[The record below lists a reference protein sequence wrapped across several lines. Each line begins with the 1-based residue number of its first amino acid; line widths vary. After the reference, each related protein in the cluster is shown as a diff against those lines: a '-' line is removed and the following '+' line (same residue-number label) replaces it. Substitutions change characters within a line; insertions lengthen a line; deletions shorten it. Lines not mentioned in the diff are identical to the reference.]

1 MAIQEVIKKI
11 DRYLKKDDVEPLIV
25 DIQNG
30 ADLDA
35 IMIHYKL
42 PQNVFLCA
50 SDTEFCK
57 TDEFPIIP
65 NILERLSN
73 ENRNFFVSEISS
85 FFMLKGEKALVQEL
99 KELLSMSIA
108 GHVVILTF
116 QCAEYLRTLI
126 KNDRRLD
133 SRICILDGV
142 PSVRPR
148 LIFTETD
155 IKLTGASRVI
165 KGLQGIAK
173 AVESSAAEELYIETK
188 KNKSGYPLSLYVI
201 SDLKNPYKI
210 LCHLD
215 GITSELEESYG
226 SKEDWQYALSEF
238 QEYPSW
244 QQLISAKIG
253 SIYNLDLVLS
263 TYQQNSADK
272 KWLWLFFV
280 GLKLFHAGDDL
291 YLNKAAEAAS
301 SPSGF
306 VHNLYRTI
314 LEIEPTDS
322 TFVSIYERRKAHL
335 NAIGNPLDEVNN
347 FCKIVQS
354 KGRYALYYLTDN
366 TIQEK
371 ELIFKLLDRY
381 SEDFERTELF
391 SILERVYPDL
401 CAYLTPYRFKN
412 QLLDSYFQEY
422 KYQKV
427 VNKIF
432 PNFMEVV
439 EKQAVDRDYNII
451 LPPRSSVIEKIDL
464 TNAQTYFTDAM
475 GVEYLGYIV
484 SRCHVL
490 KLMAKITVCRCELP
504 SITSRNK
511 EFWDVLST
519 ERFPIITVDKID
531 KIKHHGEEGYDYS
544 REDRKLPIHLIR
556 ELELID
562 ELLKKI
568 KTNLVSGSYQKA
580 ILISDHGA
588 SRLAVIHETENLWEM
603 ESNGQHSGRC
613 CPKSEI
619 DERPDSATDA
629 EDFWALA
636 NYDRFKGS
644 RKANVEVHG
653 GATLEEIA
661 VSIIEISNLG
671 AAVEVKIMPID
682 STALFADIPEITV
695 SFRKKAAIK
704 IFATEKLTDVS
715 VVIDGHVYEANPI
728 DDNFYVVEEMAEIR
742 RAKTYSVDVLAG
754 GIPVATDLQLRV
766 KKESGSEKNIL

>member
-25 DIQNG
+25 DVQNG

-42 PQNVFLCA
+42 PQNVFLYA
-50 SDTEFCK
+50 SDEEFCK

-73 ENRNFFVSEISS
+73 ENRNFFVCEISS

-99 KELLSMSIA
+99 KELLSMNIA

-126 KNDRRLD
+126 KSDRRLD
-133 SRICILDGV
+133 SRICILNGI
-142 PSVRPR
+142 PSIRPR

-155 IKLTGASRVI
+155 IKLTGASTVI

-173 AVESSAAEELYIETK
+173 AVESTTTEELYIETK
-188 KNKSGYPLSLYVI
+188 KNKSCYPLSLYVI
-201 SDLKNPYKI
+201 SDLKNSYKI

-253 SIYNLDLVLS
+253 SIYNLDIVLS

-301 SPSGF
+301 SPSGL

-322 TFVSIYERRKAHL
+322 TFASVYERRKAHL

-354 KGRYALYYLTDN
+354 KGKYALYYLTDN

-381 SEDFERTELF
+381 SEDFERAELF

-439 EKQAVDRDYNII
+439 EKQAVDRDYNIM
-451 LPPRSSVIEKIDL
+451 LPPRSSVIEKIDV

-484 SRCHVL
+484 SRCHAL

-661 VSIIEISNLG
+661 VPIIEISNLS

-766 KKESGSEKNIL
+766 KKESGTEKNIL

>member
-1 MAIQEVIKKI
+1 MTIQEVIKKI
-11 DRYLKKDDVEPLIV
+11 DRYLKKDNVEPLIV
-25 DIQNG
+25 DVQNG

-35 IMIHYKL
+35 IMLHYQL

-50 SDTEFCK
+50 SDTEFCN
-57 TDEFPIIP
+57 TDELPIIS
-65 NILERLSN
+65 NILKRLAY
-73 ENRNFFVSEISS
+73 ENTNFFVSEISS
-85 FFMLKGEKALVQEL
+85 FFMLQGEKALVQEL
-99 KELLSMSIA
+99 KELLFMSIV
-108 GHVVILTF
+108 GHAVIFTF

-133 SRICILDGV
+133 RRVCILDGV
-142 PSVRPR
+142 QSVRPR
-148 LIFTETD
+148 LVFTEAG
-155 IKLTGASRVI
+155 IKLRGTSAAI
-165 KGLQGIAK
+165 KGVQGIAK
-173 AVESSAAEELYIETK
+173 AVESATAEVLYIETQK
-188 KNKSGYPLSLYVI
+188 SKNNYPFSLYVI
-201 SDLKNPYKI
+201 SDLKDPYEV

-215 GITSELEESYG
+215 GMTSGLIESYG
-226 SKEDWQYALSEF
+226 SKEDWQYALAEF
-238 QEYPSW
+238 QEHPSW

-253 SIYNLDLVLS
+253 SINNLDIVIS
-263 TYQQNSADK
+263 TYQQNSANP
-272 KWLWLFFV
+272 KWLWLYFI
-280 GLKLFHAGDDL
+280 GLKLFQAGNDS
-291 YLNKAAEAAS
+291 YLNKAIEATS
-301 SPSGF
+301 SPSGL

-314 LEIEPTDS
+314 LEIDPTDA
-322 TFVSIYERRKAHL
+322 TFVSMYERRKADL
-335 NAIGNPLDEVNN
+335 NAVGNPLDEVNN

-354 KGRYALYYLTDN
+354 KGKYALYYLTDN

-371 ELIFKLLDRY
+371 ELIFKLLNRY
-381 SEDFERTELF
+381 NENFERAELLG
-391 SILERVYPDL
+391 ILERIYPDL
-401 CAYLTPYRFKN
+401 RAYLTPYRFKN
-412 QLLDSYFQEY
+412 ELLDSYFGEY

-427 VNKIF
+427 INKIF
-432 PNFMEVV
+432 PSFMKVV

-451 LPPRSSVIEKIDL
+451 LQPRSSVIEKIDV
-464 TNAQTYFTDAM
+464 TNTQTYFTDAM
-475 GVEYLGYIV
+475 GVEYLGYII
-484 SRCHVL
+484 SKCHAL

-504 SITSRNK
+504 SITSKNK
-511 EFWDVLST
+511 EFWNVLST
-519 ERFPIITVDKID
+519 EQFPIVTVDKID

-568 KTNLVSGSYQKA
+568 KTNLASGNYQKA

-603 ESNGQHSGRC
+603 ESKGQHSGRC
-613 CPKSEI
+613 CPKTEI

-653 GATLEEIA
+653 GATLEEIT
-661 VSIIEISNLG
+661 VPIIEISNLS

-682 STALFADIPEITV
+682 SPAPFADIPEITV

-728 DDNFYVVEEMAEIR
+728 DDNFYIVEEMAEIR
-742 RAKTYSVDVLAG
+742 RAKIYSVDVFAG
-754 GIPVATDLQLRV
+754 GMPVATALQLRV

>member
-25 DIQNG
+25 DVQNG

-42 PQNVFLCA
+42 PQNVFLYA
-50 SDTEFCK
+50 SDEEFCK

-73 ENRNFFVSEISS
+73 ENRNFFVCEISS

-99 KELLSMSIA
+99 KELLSMNIA

-155 IKLTGASRVI
+155 IKLTGASTVI

-173 AVESSAAEELYIETK
+173 AVEASAAEELYIETK
-188 KNKSGYPLSLYVI
+188 KNKSCYPLSLYVI

-253 SIYNLDLVLS
+253 SVYNLERGFS
-263 TYQQNSADK
+263 AYQQNSADK

-301 SPSGF
+301 SPSGL

-322 TFVSIYERRKAHL
+322 TFASVYERRKAHL

-354 KGRYALYYLTDN
+354 KGKYALYYLTDN

-381 SEDFERTELF
+381 SEDFERAELF

-451 LPPRSSVIEKIDL
+451 LPPRSSVIEKIDV

-484 SRCHVL
+484 SRCHAL

-603 ESNGQHSGRC
+603 ESSGQHSGRC

-661 VSIIEISNLG
+661 VPIIEISNLG

>member
-25 DIQNG
+25 DVQNR

-99 KELLSMSIA
+99 RELLSMSIA
-108 GHVVILTF
+108 GHAVVLTF

-133 SRICILDGV
+133 SRVCILDGV
-142 PSVRPR
+142 QSVRPR

-155 IKLTGASRVI
+155 IKLTGASTVI

-173 AVESSAAEELYIETK
+173 AVESTAAEELYIETQ
-188 KNKSGYPLSLYVI
+188 KSKSCYPFSLYVI

-215 GITSELEESYG
+215 GLTSELEESYG
-226 SKEDWQYALSEF
+226 GKEDWQYALSEF

-253 SIYNLDLVLS
+253 SIYNLGIGLS
-263 TYQQNSADK
+263 AYQQNSADR

-301 SPSGF
+301 SPSGL

-335 NAIGNPLDEVNN
+335 NAIGNPFDEVNN

-354 KGRYALYYLTDN
+354 KGKYALYYLTDN
-366 TIQEK
+366 TFQEK

-381 SEDFERTELF
+381 SEDFEKVELF
-391 SILERVYPDL
+391 RILERVYPDL
-401 CAYLTPYRFKN
+401 YAYLTPYRFKN
-412 QLLDSYFQEY
+412 QLLDRYFQEY

-432 PNFMEVV
+432 PNFIELV
-439 EKQAVDRDYNII
+439 EKQAVNRDYNII
-451 LPPRSSVIEKIDL
+451 LPPRSSVIEKIDV

-484 SRCHVL
+484 SRCHAL

-661 VSIIEISNLG
+661 VQIIELSNLS

-682 STALFADIPEITV
+682 STAMFTDIPEITV

-715 VVIDGHVYEANPI
+715 VVIGGYVYEANPI

-754 GIPVATDLQLRV
+754 GTPVATGLQLRV

>member
-1 MAIQEVIKKI
+1 M
-11 DRYLKKDDVEPLIV
+11 
-25 DIQNG
+25 
-30 ADLDA
+30 
-35 IMIHYKL
+35 
-42 PQNVFLCA
+42 
-50 SDTEFCK
+50 
-57 TDEFPIIP
+57 
-65 NILERLSN
+65 
-73 ENRNFFVSEISS
+73 
-85 FFMLKGEKALVQEL
+85 
-99 KELLSMSIA
+99 
-108 GHVVILTF
+108 
-116 QCAEYLRTLI
+116 
-126 KNDRRLD
+126 
-133 SRICILDGV
+133 
-142 PSVRPR
+142 
-148 LIFTETD
+148 
-155 IKLTGASRVI
+155 
-165 KGLQGIAK
+165 
-173 AVESSAAEELYIETK
+173 
-188 KNKSGYPLSLYVI
+188 
-201 SDLKNPYKI
+201 
-210 LCHLD
+210 
-215 GITSELEESYG
+215 
-226 SKEDWQYALSEF
+226 
-238 QEYPSW
+238 
-244 QQLISAKIG
+244 
-253 SIYNLDLVLS
+253 
-263 TYQQNSADK
+263 
-272 KWLWLFFV
+272 
-280 GLKLFHAGDDL
+280 
-291 YLNKAAEAAS
+291 
-301 SPSGF
+301 
-306 VHNLYRTI
+306 YRTI

-322 TFVSIYERRKAHL
+322 TFASVYERRKAHL

-354 KGRYALYYLTDN
+354 KGKYALYYLTDN

-371 ELIFKLLDRY
+371 ELIFKLLNRY
-381 SEDFERTELF
+381 SEDFERAELF
-391 SILERVYPDL
+391 SILGRVYPDL

-439 EKQAVDRDYNII
+439 EKQAVDRDYNIM
-451 LPPRSSVIEKIDL
+451 LPPRSSVIEKIDV

-484 SRCHVL
+484 SRCHAL

-644 RKANVEVHG
+644 RKANVEAHG

-661 VSIIEISNLG
+661 VPIIEISNLS

-728 DDNFYVVEEMAEIR
+728 DDNFYIVEEMAEIR

-766 KKESGSEKNIL
+766 KKESGTEKNIL